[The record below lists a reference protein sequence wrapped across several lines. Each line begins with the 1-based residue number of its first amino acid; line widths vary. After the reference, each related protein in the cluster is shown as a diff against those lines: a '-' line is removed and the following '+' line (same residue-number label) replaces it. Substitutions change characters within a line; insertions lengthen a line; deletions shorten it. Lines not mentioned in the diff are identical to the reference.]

1 MAGFKSLESKGVRN
15 VKKQFRDR
23 IRVFISALV
32 GIGAANGSVFAADS
46 TTGNTIDRAAI
57 ARQLIESGF
66 IAPHRRPG
74 WFIVNRILLDRT
86 IRDAE
91 LGFQKQRSVVDE
103 LKKIVGP
110 EVDIREVDLFEAK
123 VGTQDHM

>member
-1 MAGFKSLESKGVRN
+1 M
-15 VKKQFRDR
+15 KKQFRDR
-23 IRVFISALV
+23 VRVFISALV

-46 TTGNTIDRAAI
+46 TIDRAAI